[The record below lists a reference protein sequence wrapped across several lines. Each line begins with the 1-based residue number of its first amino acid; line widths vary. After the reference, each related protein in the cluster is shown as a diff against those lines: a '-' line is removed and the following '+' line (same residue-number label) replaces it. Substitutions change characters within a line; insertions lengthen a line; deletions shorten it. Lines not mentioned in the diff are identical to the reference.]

1 MQEETLYIYQD
12 ENYYIHHT
20 RTENPDPGQSSFRS
34 HCHNNMYEIYYF
46 FSGTADFVVEGSI
59 HPLQRGTLIV
69 TARGQAHHILLR
81 GSEPAYERI
90 ALLFSQKALPSGF
103 ARAVEA
109 VQKGINVFPLSQREQ
124 IWLEESFRLIE
135 NRREAEEPVPPIQA
149 VVVGVWAKLSSLIA
163 DLPPA
168 PPDNDD
174 LVREIICFIQQNLTS
189 DWNLDTLAKALYRSK
204 AYLNR
209 RFKGVMGCSIWEYA
223 LQKRIFSAQQQLYL
237 SRSIAQ
243 AYQQSGFQDYSVFYR
258 QYRKY
263 IGLSPSEDLR
273 EWTSTRTG
281 NKNGR
286 PRLAPAAPSKKPK

>member
-1 MQEETLYIYQD
+1 MEEKTLYVYQD

-20 RTENPDPGQSSFRS
+20 RTENPDPGQFSFRRHS
-34 HCHNNMYEIYYF
+34 HNMYEIYYF
-46 FSGTADFVVEGSI
+46 LSGAADFVVEGSI
-59 HPLQRGTLIV
+59 HPLERGTLIV
-69 TARGQAHHILLR
+69 TARGQNHHILLR
-81 GSEPAYERI
+81 SQETAYERV
-90 ALLFSQKALPSGF
+90 ALLFSQKELPGGF
-103 ARAVEA
+103 AQAVEA
-109 VQKGINVFPLSQREQ
+109 VQKGVNVFPLSQREQ
-124 IWLEESFRLIE
+124 IWLEESLRLIE
-135 NRREAEEPVPPIQA
+135 NRREAEDPLPPIRA
-149 VVVGVWAKLSSLIA
+149 VIAGIWAKLSALTT

-168 PPDNDD
+168 LPDNDD
-174 LVREIICFIQQNLTS
+174 LVREIIRFIQENLAS
-189 DWNLDTLAKALYRSK
+189 SWNLDTLAKALYRSK

-273 EWTSTRTG
+273 EWTAHQNR
-281 NKNGR
+281 K
-286 PRLAPAAPSKKPK
+286 